1 MTKKRGPNNGE
12 LAYHVLRE
20 MAKSFE
26 FKPGE
31 RLNELELAARLKMSR
46 SPIREA
52 LNRLATEGL
61 VISRPNHGFFC
72 RQLRE
77 REIRSL
83 WEIRLDLELGSLRSV
98 MKHPDKDTI
107 KKIKEFW
114 RQVIANAAST
124 TTEEIVE
131 ADEEFH
137 LMLARAANNDERVSL
152 LTRINTN
159 LYFIRRINLEIE
171 ERRQET
177 FTEHNSLIDEII
189 RGNAAKA
196 EDYLYKHLTVS
207 ANQALEVLPTGLLRI
222 YSD

>member
-1 MTKKRGPNNGE
+1 
-12 LAYHVLRE
+12 
-20 MAKSFE
+20 
-26 FKPGE
+26 
-31 RLNELELAARLKMSR
+31 
-46 SPIREA
+46 
-52 LNRLATEGL
+52 
-61 VISRPNHGFFC
+61 
-72 RQLRE
+72 
-77 REIRSL
+77 
-83 WEIRLDLELGSLRSV
+83 
-98 MKHPDKDTI
+98 
-107 KKIKEFW
+107 
-114 RQVIANAAST
+114 
-124 TTEEIVE
+124 
-131 ADEEFH
+131 
-137 LMLARAANNDERVSL
+137 MLARAANNDERVSL